1 MSVSDIFQIGATA
14 LSAQKTALAIT
25 GENIAN
31 ASTTGYSKQTVN
43 MEAGSTILDNGIPV
57 GSGVQVQ
64 SISQVYNEFL
74 QQQLASANS
83 SYGGY
88 NTQQTQLQSVQQLF
102 GTSSTSGLGA
112 DLNSFFNAWQDLANN
127 PTGSAERQAV
137 LTSAQT
143 VVSDFQQLNS
153 GLTQVQ
159 SGANQSLPGITS
171 TINSQLQQIASLNAR
186 INQLGPAGSQ
196 EGAANSLLDSRNQL
210 LQTLSGEVAITSRL
224 NSNGT
229 VTVTLPQGATLV
241 DGNSAATLS
250 LQANP
255 ANSGFYDVML
265 TPPNATA
272 PQDVT
277 SILEGSGGNQGEL
290 GATLAVRDT
299 LVEPFLTGL
308 DELASNLA
316 TQVNSLQSAGYDL
329 DGNTGTNFF
338 TTPSGSATDTPG
350 YSSQISLNIT
360 SGDQIAAAAKNDGTG
375 NNTNALSI
383 ADLANASISIGGG
396 TSTLDGFYNSLV
408 AQSGTAVQN
417 AQNGATQSQ
426 SSITQLQQMNDS
438 ASGVSLDE
446 ELTNLTTYQQA
457 YQAAAKLVTVGTEM
471 MQSVLA
477 LIS

>member
-88 NTQQTQLQSVQQLF
+88 NTLQTQLQSVQQLF

-143 VVSDFQQLNS
+143 VVSDFQQLSS

-159 SGANQSLPGITS
+159 SDANQSLPGITS
-171 TINSQLQQIASLNAR
+171 TINSQLQQIASLNAQ

-196 EGAANSLLDSRNQL
+196 GGAANSLLDSRNQL
-210 LQTLSGEVAITSRL
+210 LQKLSGEVAITSRL

-250 LQANP
+250 LHAD
-255 ANSGFYDVML
+255 SVML
-265 TPPNATA
+265 TPPNSTA

-277 SILEGSGGNQGEL
+277 SVLEGSGGNQGEL

-308 DELASNLA
+308 DDLASNLA
-316 TQVNSLQSAGYDL
+316 TMVNGLQTTLTGCDL
-329 DGNTGTNFF
+329 NGKQGLPFF
-338 TTPSGSATDTPG
+338 TISPSGSP
-350 YSSQISLNIT
+350 SSTIALNLT
-360 SGDQIAAAAKNDGTG
+360 SGDQIAAAGKNDGTG
-375 NNTNALSI
+375 DNTNALAI
-383 ADLANASISIGGG
+383 ADLANDSISIGGG

-426 SSITQLQQMNDS
+426 SSITQLQQMIGS

-446 ELTNLTTYQQA
+446 ELTNLTTYQLA
-457 YQAAAKLVTVGTEM
+457 YQAAAKLITVGTEM
-471 MQSVLA
+471 MQSVLG
-477 LIS
+477 LIT

>member
-57 GSGVQVQ
+57 GSGVQVE
-64 SISQVYNEFL
+64 SISRVYNDFL
-74 QQQLASANS
+74 QQQLMSANS
-83 SYGGY
+83 SNGGY

-127 PTGSAERQAV
+127 PTGSAERQEV

-143 VVSDFQQLNS
+143 VVSDFQQLSS

-159 SGANQSLPGITS
+159 SNANQSLQGITS
-171 TINSQLQQIASLNAR
+171 DINDQLQQIASLNAQ
-186 INQLGPAGSQ
+186 ISQTGSQ
-196 EGAANSLLDSRNQL
+196 QGGAANALLDSRDQL
-210 LQTLSGEVAITSRL
+210 LQKLSGEVAITSRL

-241 DGNSAATLS
+241 DGNSAATFS
-250 LQANP
+250 LQADS

-265 TPPNATA
+265 TPPNSTA

-290 GATLAVRDT
+290 GATLAVRDS
-299 LVEPFLTGL
+299 LVEPFLNGL

-316 TQVNSLQSAGYDL
+316 TQVNNLQSTGYDL
-329 DGNTGTNFF
+329 NGNTGTDFF
-338 TTPSGSATDTPG
+338 TSPSGSATDTPG
-350 YSSQISLNIT
+350 YSSQINLNIT
-360 SGDQIAAAAKNDGTG
+360 SGDQIAAAGKNDGTG
-375 NNTNALSI
+375 DNTNALSI

-408 AQSGTAVQN
+408 AQSGTAVQS
-417 AQNGATQSQ
+417 AQTGATQSQ
-426 SSITQLQQMNDS
+426 SSITQLQQMIGS

-446 ELTNLTTYQQA
+446 ELTNLTTYQLA
-457 YQAAAKLVTVGTEM
+457 YQAAAKLITVGTEM
-471 MQSVLA
+471 MQSVLG
-477 LIS
+477 LIT

>member
-210 LQTLSGEVAITSRL
+210 LQTLWRG
-224 NSNGT
+224 G
-229 VTVTLPQGATLV
+229 
-241 DGNSAATLS
+241 DY
-250 LQANP
+250 LQAEFQRHGHRHPSPRCNP
-255 ANSGFYDVML
+255 G
-265 TPPNATA
+265 
-272 PQDVT
+272 
-277 SILEGSGGNQGEL
+277 
-290 GATLAVRDT
+290 
-299 LVEPFLTGL
+299 
-308 DELASNLA
+308 
-316 TQVNSLQSAGYDL
+316 
-329 DGNTGTNFF
+329 
-338 TTPSGSATDTPG
+338 
-350 YSSQISLNIT
+350 
-360 SGDQIAAAAKNDGTG
+360 
-375 NNTNALSI
+375 
-383 ADLANASISIGGG
+383 
-396 TSTLDGFYNSLV
+396 
-408 AQSGTAVQN
+408 
-417 AQNGATQSQ
+417 
-426 SSITQLQQMNDS
+426 
-438 ASGVSLDE
+438 
-446 ELTNLTTYQQA
+446 
-457 YQAAAKLVTVGTEM
+457 
-471 MQSVLA
+471 
-477 LIS
+477 